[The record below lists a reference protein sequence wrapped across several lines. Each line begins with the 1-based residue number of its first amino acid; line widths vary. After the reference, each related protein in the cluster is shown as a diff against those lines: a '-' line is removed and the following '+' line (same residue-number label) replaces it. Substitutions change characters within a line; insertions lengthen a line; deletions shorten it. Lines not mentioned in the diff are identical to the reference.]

1 MFKKLFFVLFIVS
14 LSSYATKPHVTSVK
28 ADTEKSYVYWRG
40 NEVGGYHDGNIKL
53 RSGYI
58 ISDHGKLVGGKF
70 IIDMNTITNLDIKS
84 EKYSQKL
91 VNHLKDD
98 HFFDVEKFPT
108 SVLII
113 KNVKKISDQNYNI
126 TADLTIR
133 GITNE
138 INFIS
143 NVRLRG
149 NQFQAEGDIVID
161 RTKWDVKYRSSIVG
175 TVADK
180 LIEDNIEFKVFLY
193 SVSR

>member
-53 RSGYI
+53 KSGYI

-98 HFFDVEKFPT
+98 HFFDVEKFPI
-108 SVLII
+108 SMLII
-113 KNVKKISDQNYNI
+113 KNAKKISDQNYNI

-143 NVRLRG
+143 NVR
-149 NQFQAEGDIVID
+149 
-161 RTKWDVKYRSSIVG
+161 
-175 TVADK
+175 
-180 LIEDNIEFKVFLY
+180 
-193 SVSR
+193 